1 MGNPGKLDKQFAT
14 AYNLTWLVFTLQL
27 DTNKTEI
34 SHLIPLLLSFARAC
48 VSHLPLSPTPNDLFW
63 TPPPGS
69 PPGEKPKRRRRKLAG
84 GNKGGRQQ
92 AGGGEREERGRD
104 GGETPEQRNEELGL
118 ARGAGKGRTEEGVQR
133 HLGAGQGARW
143 SDCPA

>member
-1 MGNPGKLDKQFAT
+1 MKRKGGTERGGGGAAT
-14 AYNLTWLVFTLQL
+14 VPSLQL
-27 DTNKTEI
+27 APEYLPFNPSPLKAPKSEQAPVGGQGKN
-34 SHLIPLLLSFARAC
+34 SHR
-48 VSHLPLSPTPNDLFW
+48 HL
-63 TPPPGS
+63 GAHQ
-69 PPGEKPKRRRRKLAG
+69 EKNPKRRRRKLAG